1 MGKKAISLL
10 LIALMMVSMLTGC
23 GANELGYLNLS
34 KEINNITEFKFT
46 NKTQVEVSGTVVSG
60 AVEGSG
66 SGDYNLTLD
75 FVGQANVEDLNSI
88 YLDVDVMVKVNDMGN
103 ELPIKLIIADNKVY
117 VSKNAIVEAMNI
129 GEKLNSTIE
138 NQKVL
143 DELVNVELK
152 DIEYLMLSD
161 MSEYYNGVEYK
172 SSAEDLYENAY
183 NYLVSAFKGFDSK
196 LVAKTNNGFKIEL
209 TPEAT
214 FDFIERLVIY
224 ISDNKEMVFDE
235 TVKYIENI
243 YDDIA
248 ISEMEGVQD
257 KQAVIDEIEASRQ
270 DFYDFMDEMLLVVKS
285 EEFKA
290 YEAMFDRSYIN
301 DEISKKGSSYVQNVE
316 GELVFEDVIVGNFG
330 SKSEITPTEVTKT
343 TFTGK
348 SISAEDLEKL
358 QTKVENRIN
367 PVNKIEL
374 SWYPND
380 YSASIY
386 KYRLDGQS
394 DWDYQDFALIEERVY
409 LPLRYIGESFGEEVA
424 WDNDAK
430 KAYVIRGNERIDMT
444 GVLVNN
450 KTMVKIRDFEKLG
463 YKIGYN
469 QVDGYST
476 ATIEK

>member
-10 LIALMMVSMLTGC
+10 IIALMMISMLTGC
-23 GANELGYLNLS
+23 SVNELGYLNLS

-46 NKTQVEVSGTVVSG
+46 NSTQVKVSGTVVSG
-60 AVEGSG
+60 AVEDSG
-66 SGDYNLTLD
+66 AEDYNITLD
-75 FVGQANVEDLNSI
+75 FKGQANVEDLNSI
-88 YLDVDVMVKVNDMGN
+88 YLDVDVMLKVNDVGN
-103 ELPIKLIIADNKVY
+103 ELPIKLIIADNKAY
-117 VSKNAIVEAMNI
+117 VSKNALVEVI
-129 GEKLNSTIE
+129 KLEEKINGTFE

-143 DELVNVELK
+143 DELYNVELK
-152 DIEYLMLSD
+152 DTEYIMLSD

-196 LVAKTNNGFKIEL
+196 LVAKTNNGYKIEL

-224 ISDNKEMVFDE
+224 ISDNKEMVYDE
-235 TVKYIENI
+235 TVKYLENI
-243 YDDIA
+243 YDDIT
-248 ISEMEGVQD
+248 ISEMDGVQT
-257 KQAVIDEIEASRQ
+257 KQAAIAEIEAMRQ
-270 DFYDFMDEMLLVVKS
+270 NFYDFIDEMALIVKS

-290 YEAMFDRSYIN
+290 YEAMFDRSFLN
-301 DEISKKGSSYVQNVE
+301 DEIYKKGSSYVQNVE
-316 GELVFEDVIVGNFG
+316 GELVFEDVIFGNF
-330 SKSEITPTEVTKT
+330 STKSEITPAYVAKT
-343 TFTGK
+343 TITEK
-348 SISAEDLEKL
+348 SISLEELENL
-358 QTKVENRIN
+358 QSKVENKIN
-367 PVNKIEL
+367 PVNKMEL

-380 YSASIY
+380 YSASIN
-386 KYRLDGQS
+386 KYRLDGQL

-450 KTMVKIRDFEKLG
+450 KTMVKIRDFEKLA
-463 YKIGYN
+463 YKIGYT